1 MALIGTALDH
11 LGVEPGERPLFV
23 WAGLCL
29 VLMGAAALA
38 LLNTAETL
46 FLKRVGVEYLPWAL
60 LASSGLL
67 VVTTGFASRALSTAD
82 RPRWLPRVLLVL
94 ALSILPFW
102 LLVNVETDAV
112 FAALV
117 LLSRQVLALGMLAF
131 WVALGD
137 LVTGRQAKRLFAPL
151 TAGITL
157 GMIGGSFGSNPAG
170 QWFGIDGLLLVC
182 ALLLA
187 GAAFFAVRLRR
198 AHPARLDRAAASTPA
213 RTTRRRRASGPS
225 TRELTRESRLFRL
238 LLVPALCGGLLGPV
252 LYFEFSYV
260 ADAATTG
267 PEAEQE
273 LLALYSQ
280 FRGWLN
286 IATLFAQLWLSS
298 RLYRRLGVPAAVALW
313 PLTYLM
319 GFVWLSVQM
328 SLRAGVVGL
337 GGARVAED
345 GIAGPGLRVLFNLFP
360 EETRSRAASLLEGPV
375 TRVGGVT
382 GNAVVIG
389 ALALG
394 GATVLGWVA
403 IPIAA
408 LWLACLLQ
416 LRRAYPGLLLQ
427 ASADRSLA
435 ADADKA
441 VLLDPGTLRAL
452 APSLVDPDPRTC
464 RAAVDLVAD
473 ADPELA
479 AELLAE
485 AILGAPEATRPLL
498 VAALHRLVEPLPPGR
513 LRSAPA
519 CRALEAVL
527 QGERALPAEER
538 ADLLQVYARLTGGD
552 GSGDADLGRSHAI
565 LDRAMGDRS
574 AAVRLVAI
582 AELQRRGHP
591 PPGVGDLDSA
601 LGDALSARDVLM
613 RRTARKEVRAM
624 LLSTEPDLTWER
636 RLDLLAACLDKRA
649 DRAETAEAL
658 VEVARRHDGAT
669 SRCAEGMPGWIND
682 RDPRVRGAALAFLGH
697 AGAVDYAPR
706 LVAALG
712 SRHSEE
718 SQAARQAVV
727 ALGAEAAEP
736 LLLAQELGAPR
747 ERDAIIA
754 VLQELEVDAS
764 HLESIYA
771 QELAAVR
778 RAALLRSALGA
789 DHPARLLCRRLEE
802 RVAQG
807 LGALL
812 AFSAVLRA
820 DERIGELERRL
831 RRAQDERRRDLLI
844 EALESML
851 GPEER
856 RDLLP
861 LLESQNAKGEIEG
874 APERLGLA
882 AHDTEQAWAEL
893 RADPDPLTRRLAT
906 AAWAGDVEPTAA
918 IDDAPDVADP
928 IELAVRLQG
937 VAVFDRLSTQQLV
950 GLAEALRQRR
960 VQAGETIYREGDE
973 GSGLY
978 IVLEGAVELCRGD
991 TVVGQV
997 VAGSFFG
1004 ELAAIDGVPR
1014 SVSARALEPGVL
1026 LRLDRDDL
1034 LSLMEDAPALG
1045 IALSQHLSTKVRELR
1060 ERD

>member
-1 MALIGTALDH
+1 
-11 LGVEPGERPLFV
+11 
-23 WAGLCL
+23 
-29 VLMGAAALA
+29 MGAASLA

-46 FLKRVGVEYLPWAL
+46 FLKRVGVAYLPWAL

-67 VVTTGFASRALSTAD
+67 VVTTGLASRLLSDAD
-82 RPRWLPRVLLVL
+82 RPRWLPRVLLGLGLTVV
-94 ALSILPFW
+94 PFW
-102 LLVNVETDAV
+102 ALVDLDTEVV
-112 FAALV
+112 FGALV
-117 LLSRQVLALGMLAF
+117 LVSRQVLALGMLTF

-157 GMIGGSFGSNPAG
+157 GMIGGSFGSNPVG
-170 QWFGIDGLLLVC
+170 QAVGIDGLLLAC

-187 GAAFFAVRLRR
+187 GSAFFAVQLRR
-198 AHPARLDRAAASTPA
+198 AHPARLDRVAATTPA
-213 RTTRRRRASGPS
+213 RTTRRRAAAGPS
-225 TRELTRESRLFRL
+225 ARQLTRDSRLFRL
-238 LLVPALCGGLLGPV
+238 LVLPALCGGLLGPV

-260 ADAATTG
+260 ADASTSG
-267 PEAEQE
+267 PQAEQE

-298 RLYRRLGVPAAVALW
+298 RLYRRLGVPLAVALW
-313 PLTYLM
+313 PLSYLA
-319 GFVWLSVQM
+319 GFVWLSVQLG
-328 SLRAGVVGL
+328 LRAGVVSL

-345 GIAGPGLRVLFNLFP
+345 GIAGPGLRVLWNLFP
-360 EETRSRAASLLEGPV
+360 EEIRSRAASLLEGPI
-375 TRVGGVT
+375 TRVGGVS
-382 GNAVVIG
+382 GNAIVLG
-389 ALALG
+389 ALAVG
-394 GATVLGWVA
+394 GAPVLGWVA

-408 LWLACLLQ
+408 LWLACMLL

-452 APSLVDPDPRTC
+452 APSLVDPNPRTC

-485 AILGAPEATRPLL
+485 AIRSAPEETHSLL
-498 VAALHRLVEPLPPGR
+498 VAALHGLVEPLPPGR
-513 LRSAPA
+513 LRSAAA

-527 QGERALPAEER
+527 RGERTLPAEER
-538 ADLLQVYARLTGGD
+538 ADLLQVYARLTGGQGTSD
-552 GSGDADLGRSHAI
+552 EDAARSEAI

-582 AELQRRGHP
+582 AELQRRGRP
-591 PPGVGDLDSA
+591 PPGVGDLDTALREA
-601 LGDALSARDVLM
+601 LGTRDVLM

-624 LLSTEPDLTWER
+624 LLSTEPDATWER
-636 RLDLLAACLDKRA
+636 RLDLLATRLDKRA

-658 VEVARRHDGAT
+658 VAVARRHDGAT
-669 SRCAEGMPGWIND
+669 SRCAEGVATWLDD
-682 RDPRVRGAALAFLGH
+682 RDPRVRGAALAFLGYT
-697 AGAVDYAPR
+697 GAADYAPR
-706 LVAALG
+706 LVDALG
-712 SRHSEE
+712 SRHPEE

-727 ALGAEAAEP
+727 ALGSEAAEP
-736 LLLAQELGAPR
+736 LLLAHEFGAPR
-747 ERDAIIA
+747 HRDAIIS

-764 HLESIYA
+764 RLESIYA
-771 QELAAVR
+771 EELAAVR
-778 RAALLRSALGA
+778 RAALLRAALGA

-812 AFSAVLRA
+812 AFSAVLRS

-831 RRAQDERRRDLLI
+831 RRAQDARRRDILI
-844 EALESML
+844 EALESVL

-856 RDLLP
+856 RELLP
-861 LLESQNAKGEIEG
+861 LLESQRANGAIEG
-874 APERLGLA
+874 VAERLGVPTPDREVA
-882 AHDTEQAWAEL
+882 WEQL
-893 RADPDPLTRRLAT
+893 RTDPDPLTRRLRAAASVAGLAT
-906 AAWAGDVEPTAA
+906 ARAPVESPAA
-918 IDDAPDVADP
+918 IDDAPDVGDP
-928 IELAVRLQG
+928 IELAVRLQD
-937 VAVFDRLSTQQLV
+937 VAVFDRLTTQQLV
-950 GLAEALRQRR
+950 GLAEALRERR
-960 VQAGETIYREGDE
+960 LEAGETVYQEGDE

-978 IVLEGAVELCRGD
+978 IVLDGSVEISRRGAVLHQ
-991 TVVGQV
+991 VG
-997 VAGSFFG
+997 AGSFFG
-1004 ELAAIDGVPR
+1004 ELAALDGVPR
-1014 SVSARALEPGVL
+1014 SVSARATEQTTL

-1045 IALSQHLSTKVRELR
+1045 IALSQHLSTRLRELR
-1060 ERD
+1060 ERQ